1 MSVVRNR
8 PFSEMS
14 ETPTCTDTT
23 SAQAGQRRVRQ
34 QAEMVRY
41 SVPLQHPAEPFG
53 LDTSRHHSNGL
64 GVSILKAASELAA
77 TFYLKDAVHFQAG
90 QLRSHS
96 LRLSGVD

>member
-23 SAQAGQRRVRQ
+23 SAQAGQRRIRQ

-64 GVSILKAASELAA
+64 VCQSQRPQVHTAFELVA
-77 TFYLKDAVHFQAG
+77 TF
-90 QLRSHS
+90 
-96 LRLSGVD
+96 